1 MNTAA
6 QLLYVTLV
14 LLNAAFGVPPREV
27 LAALALITLAT
38 TVLSGLHYLQI
49 FTRRAWTQPPH
60 IA

>member
-1 MNTAA
+1 M
-6 QLLYVTLV
+6 
-14 LLNAAFGVPPREV
+14 LNAAFGVPPREV